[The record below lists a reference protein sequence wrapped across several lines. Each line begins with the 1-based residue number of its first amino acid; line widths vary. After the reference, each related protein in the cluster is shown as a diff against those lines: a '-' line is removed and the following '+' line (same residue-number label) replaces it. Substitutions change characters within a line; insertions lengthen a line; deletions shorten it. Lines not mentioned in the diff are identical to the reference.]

1 VHDAETLKIICQF
14 HGAKVEEEADRLRAE
29 ILEIVHR
36 KAARGI
42 VAAAGED
49 GLEITGELDRQ
60 AVETLRLEI
69 HRMATRH
76 RPGVTRFRVEHE
88 CVTSGGARGAS
99 ETARQPSGG
108 SSRSSAS
115 CWSRSL

>member
-1 VHDAETLKIICQF
+1 MVADEPP

-29 ILEIVHR
+29 ILEIVQR

-69 HRMATRH
+69 HRATRH
-76 RPGVTRFRVEHE
+76 GPGVTRFRVEHE
-88 CVTSGGARGAS
+88 CVASGGARGAS
-99 ETARQPSGG
+99 ETA
-108 SSRSSAS
+108 
-115 CWSRSL
+115 